1 VVYHEKVGIA
11 ICTEDEIKWGYSE
24 GGEAGQLL
32 KRLMDYLEKLK
43 EGK

>member
-1 VVYHEKVGIA
+1 MVYHEEVGIA
-11 ICTEDEIKWGYSE
+11 ICTEDEIKWAYGG